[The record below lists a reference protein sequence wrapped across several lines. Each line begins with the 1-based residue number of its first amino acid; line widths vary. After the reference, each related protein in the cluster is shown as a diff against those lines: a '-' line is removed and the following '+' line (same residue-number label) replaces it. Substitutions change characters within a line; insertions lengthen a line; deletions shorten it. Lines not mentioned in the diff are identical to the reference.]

1 LASFRGVASSGTHL
15 SRPVTGSSCFL
26 PAFKMAS
33 LRAMWLLTNIQND
46 QFQGITASSKNI
58 HNFQSQG
65 LATTNKCSRRPVSG
79 SSFFYN
85 IWRWSCV

>member
-1 LASFRGVASSGTHL
+1 LASFSGVVSSDTHL

-33 LRAMWLLTNIQND
+33 LRAMRLLTSIQND

-58 HNFQSQG
+58 HNLQPQG
-65 LATTNKCSRRPVSG
+65 LATSNKNSRRPVSG

-85 IWRWSCV
+85 I